1 MYPRLAVLTLSALCS
16 AAITSCGGSD
26 DLPKRAV
33 ARVDGTT
40 LQRPAF
46 ERWLTVAA
54 KRAGD
59 AGAVFDP
66 PRFRRCAAAAGRALR
81 ERAGSAAAV
90 PRSGQRRALCE
101 RSYRRFRAR
110 VMRAVVGASWVRGE
124 ARARGIR
131 VTATE
136 VRRRMNLA
144 RRGRRAVLQG
154 PRGVGLAWSGLF
166 AADDPFWVRMTLL
179 AEKLRAQVLRGA
191 GRPSRAE
198 IARYYRTHRAR
209 YAQPERRD
217 VLVVE
222 AANRA
227 DAEAARKALEGGEP
241 FAAVARRWSIDR
253 TTNRRGGRLLGVRRG
268 LRGPNFDRAVFSAR
282 KGEIVGPVRTPL
294 GFGVFKLRAIHPPYR
309 RTLAQ
314 AMPSIRRL
322 LTAQHRAQA
331 WARFLRDFSRRWRER
346 TECSQGLK
354 VPSCKNG

>member
-1 MYPRLAVLTLSALCS
+1 
-16 AAITSCGGSD
+16 
-26 DLPKRAV
+26 
-33 ARVDGTT
+33 
-40 LQRPAF
+40 
-46 ERWLTVAA
+46 
-54 KRAGD
+54 
-59 AGAVFDP
+59 
-66 PRFRRCAAAAGRALR
+66 
-81 ERAGSAAAV
+81 
-90 PRSGQRRALCE
+90 
-101 RSYRRFRAR
+101 
-110 VMRAVVGASWVRGE
+110 MRAVVGASWVRGE